1 MYSVIRPQWS
11 YNTSN
16 DTTICPYGHTKG
28 IFTLIATPSLSK
40 YFCDS
45 SSADQAPATH
55 PVCFPRNPWVV
66 HHNAIV
72 IHQIVCSHCLFSQ
85 PSSLLSK
92 IILHSVPNTFSCL
105 LRPICPPHPYLTH
118 TTRAPT
124 PFPSHTH
131 TCTHRDTKTLRTSCP
146 ARVPWQE
153 RCPEADHRS
162 TQESNAYCSVF
173 SSLMTTF

>member
-40 YFCDS
+40 YCCDS

-105 LRPICPPHPYLTH
+105 LRPICPPIPIW
-118 TTRAPT
+118 
-124 PFPSHTH
+124 HTH
-131 TCTHRDTKTLRTSCP
+131 AHTETQKLSGP
-146 ARVPWQE
+146 AVQLVSPGRKDALKQTIGVHKKAMLTALCFLHW
-153 RCPEADHRS
+153 
-162 TQESNAYCSVF
+162 
-173 SSLMTTF
+173 

>member
-40 YFCDS
+40 YCCDS

-105 LRPICPPHPYLTH
+105 LRPICPPIPIWHILHMH
-118 TTRAPT
+118 TRRHKNT
-124 PFPSHTH
+124 PDQLSS
-131 TCTHRDTKTLRTSCP
+131 SCP
-146 ARVPWQE
+146 LAGKMPWSRPSEYTRKQ
-153 RCPEADHRS
+153 CLLL
-162 TQESNAYCSVF
+162 CVF
-173 SSLMTTF
+173 FIDDNILNIK